1 MGDENNTN
9 LDREEYAIILDFL
22 PNGYPFDNTPSYL
35 KKPIAQAIGTRNFV
49 LLELIPKKEAF
60 LQPMQEVYIGM
71 GKREEIHHVTGITAY
86 EKLTAT
92 AKAELVYV
100 IQNLVKKKEQ
110 QFIEFINKARSLTT
124 RMHSLELLPG
134 LGKKRMWEL
143 IEERENE
150 PFKSFEDIKKRV
162 KQMPDIVEMFTKRII
177 EEFSN
182 DEQKHRLFVKIR
194 REPSQ
199 SQQRRH

>member
-1 MGDENNTN
+1 MGDVNNTN
-9 LDREEYAIILDFL
+9 SDREEYAVILDYL
-22 PNGYPFDNTPSYL
+22 PNGYPFDKTPSYL
-35 KKPIAQAIGTRNFV
+35 RKPIAQAVGTKNFV

-60 LQPMQEVYIGM
+60 LQPMKEVYIGM
-71 GKREEIHHVTGITAY
+71 GKREEIHHVTGIITY
-86 EKLTAT
+86 EKLTAA
-92 AKAELVYV
+92 AKAELAYV
-100 IQNLVKKKEQ
+100 IQSLVKKKEQ
-110 QFIEFINKARSLTT
+110 QFVEFINKARSLTT

-162 KQMPDIVEMFTKRII
+162 KQMPDIVDMFTKRII

-194 REPSQ
+194 REPG
-199 SQQRRH
+199 QQRRH

>member
-1 MGDENNTN
+1 MGDVNNTN
-9 LDREEYAIILDFL
+9 SDREEYAVILDYL

-35 KKPIAQAIGTRNFV
+35 KKPIAQAVGTKNFV

-60 LQPMQEVYIGM
+60 LQPMKEVYIGM
-71 GKREEIHHVTGITAY
+71 GKREEIHHVTGIITY
-86 EKLTAT
+86 EKLTAA
-92 AKAELVYV
+92 AKAELAYV
-100 IQNLVKKKEQ
+100 IQSLVKKKEQ
-110 QFIEFINKARSLTT
+110 QFVEFINKARSLTT

-162 KQMPDIVEMFTKRII
+162 KQMPDIVDMFTKRII

-194 REPSQ
+194 REPG
-199 SQQRRH
+199 QQRRH